1 MAANPVPSNLTL
13 AGSPSPTVGG
23 AVQPLGSR
31 PTTATTPS
39 TSTTSP
45 TYLNPTATGVNV
57 SPTSAGNSLLG
68 QTITPGA
75 MANPT
80 NIANS
85 NLQNWQQQQAPIY
98 ASNIRQAT
106 SAAAGAGQLGSGQL
120 NTSLGNLAYNQNQA
134 TNAAMGNFTNQAQQQ
149 EIQDAYNNI
158 GIEQQQQGFQ
168 AGEQNTGFNQG
179 LQSLLA
185 GESGNPA
192 STQLALSGNYGQQ
205 ASQGLQGLSSLIG
218 GTTSGNA
225 QNAYLQQLLQ
235 QQSQLNGTGG
245 YGASTPSYTGSSP
258 LYGSLGNAG
267 SYVGNGV
274 SY

>member
-1 MAANPVPSNLTL
+1 MATL
-13 AGSPSPTVGG
+13 PSPVT
-23 AVQPLGSR
+23 AQTAQPLATTPKPLGSVSSVAGA
-31 PTTATTPS
+31 PQ
-39 TSTTSP
+39 
-45 TYLNPTATGVNV
+45 TYANPTAQGVNV
-57 SPTSAGNSLLG
+57 SPTNASNSLLG

-98 ASNIRQAT
+98 ASNIRQAE

-134 TNAAMGNFTNQAQQQ
+134 TNAAMGNFTTQAQQQ

-158 GIEQQQQGFQ
+158 GIEQQQQQFQ
-168 AGEQNTGFNQG
+168 FGEQGQAFDQG
-179 LQSLLA
+179 LKSLLA

-205 ASQGLQGLSSLIG
+205 AAQGLNGLSSLIG

-235 QQSQLNGTGG
+235 QQNQLNGTGG
-245 YGASTPSYTGSSP
+245 YGAPSTPP
-258 LYGSLGNAG
+258 LYGLPD
-267 SYVGNGV
+267 NGGYSQMPLLPQSTV
-274 SY
+274 QSVY